1 MLVTRRGFLASGA
14 VLMVRADPVRIHVVG
29 EHPGATLALD
39 EMSRTASLLGR
50 DLDRSKHRD
59 AMTIDLPQQSVEVSG
74 QRYYASASQQARGEA
89 VASWRDP
96 RAHAAAEWHPQLRK
110 YGAEQLNARF
120 LQRFGQPMDAP
131 AWISWMLV
139 KIAVD
144 AQLRS
149 VPLADGRF
157 DGHKGV
163 PLAFGSDRHLLQ
175 PLCVVDAA
183 GVLLGVTE

>member
-1 MLVTRRGFLASGA
+1 VLLVH
-14 VLMVRADPVRIHVVG
+14 ADPVRIHVVG

-39 EMSRTASLLGR
+39 EMGRTASLLGR
-50 DLDRSKHRD
+50 TLDRSKHSD
-59 AMTIDLPQQSVEVSG
+59 AMTIALQQQSVEVSRE
-74 QRYYASASQQARGEA
+74 RYYVGASQQARAEA

-96 RAHAAAEWHPQLRK
+96 RAHTASEWHPQLRK

-120 LQRFGQPMDAP
+120 LQRFGQPMDGP

-149 VPLADGRF
+149 VALAEGRF

-163 PLAFGSDRHLLQ
+163 PLAFGSDRHLIQ
-175 PLCVVDAA
+175 PLCVIDAA

>member
-1 MLVTRRGFLASGA
+1 MHLTRRGFLASSA
-14 VLMVRADPVRIHVVG
+14 LLLVRADPVRVHVVG
-29 EHPGATLALD
+29 EHAGATLALD
-39 EMSRTASLLGR
+39 EMGRTASLLGR
-50 DLDRSKHRD
+50 AIDRASHPD
-59 AMTIDLPQQSVEVSG
+59 ATRIEIQQQSIAASG
-74 QRYYASASQQARGEA
+74 QRYYVGASQQARATA

-96 RAHAAAEWHPQLRK
+96 RAHAAAEWHPELRK

-120 LQRFGQPMDAP
+120 LQRFGQPMDAA

-144 AQLRS
+144 AQLREIAL
-149 VPLADGRF
+149 PDGRF

-163 PLAFGSDRHLLQ
+163 PLAFGPDRHLIQ
-175 PLCVVDAA
+175 PLCLIDAA

>member
-1 MLVTRRGFLASGA
+1 VQLTRRGFLASSA
-14 VLMVRADPVRIHVVG
+14 LLIVRADPVRLHVLG

-39 EMSRTASLLGR
+39 EMGRTASLLGR
-50 DLDRSKHRD
+50 TIDRGKHRD
-59 AMTIDLPQQSVEVSG
+59 AMTIDLQDRSVAAGDS
-74 QRYYASASQQARGEA
+74 RYYVGASQQARA
-89 VASWRDP
+89 AALASWRDP
-96 RAHAAAEWHPQLRK
+96 RAHAAVEWHPKLTK

-120 LQRFGQPMDAP
+120 LQRVGQPMDAA
-131 AWISWMLV
+131 AWMSWMLV

-149 VPLADGRF
+149 VAVADGRF

-163 PLAFGSDRHLLQ
+163 PLAFGPDRHLIQ

-183 GVLLGVTE
+183 GALLGVTE